1 MKTVS
6 PASYRKA
13 LTALL
18 SLAALG
24 YLLYHTLA
32 GGTLLSSNVYDTY
45 ALQAQNWLMGRVD
58 VLDGASY
65 SWLELAIFQGR
76 YYVSFPP
83 VPTLCSLPFVA
94 LLGMSPANLLM
105 VVYTLI
111 SCAAVFQCIRHL
123 GGSPYTCAFWALF
136 FTFATNLTEVSR
148 TGGVWN
154 QAQALNLALC
164 FSALWCLLSH
174 RHNLCLILLALAVGC
189 RPFSAVYLLAVGIY
203 LLWQSKEKL
212 RSTLLSLLPG
222 ISGVFFIAAAMM
234 AYNAARFGN
243 PLEFGHNYLP
253 EFTQSEYGQFHFSYL
268 LPNLLQLFRLPT
280 LNQQLAV
287 EFPLF
292 NGFLFFLV
300 NPVFVVWGIHLFQSR
315 RQPGFSKA
323 LCFSLLPLLVVLLSI
338 CAHKTMGGWQF
349 GARYTLDLL
358 PAALAGVGFFQ
369 ISQRSPRFW
378 EGYLCAIGVII
389 NVFGMAFM
397 LMQELGL

>member
-6 PASYRKA
+6 LASYWKA

-136 FTFATNLTEVSR
+136 FTFATNLTEGSR

-174 RHNLCLILLALAVGC
+174 RHNLSDCH
-189 RPFSAVYLLAVGIY
+189 
-203 LLWQSKEKL
+203 
-212 RSTLLSLLPG
+212 LLPQHG
-222 ISGVFFIAAAMM
+222 G
-234 AYNAARFGN
+234 
-243 PLEFGHNYLP
+243 
-253 EFTQSEYGQFHFSYL
+253 
-268 LPNLLQLFRLPT
+268 
-280 LNQQLAV
+280 
-287 EFPLF
+287 
-292 NGFLFFLV
+292 
-300 NPVFVVWGIHLFQSR
+300 
-315 RQPGFSKA
+315 KA
-323 LCFSLLPLLVVLLSI
+323 
-338 CAHKTMGGWQF
+338 Q
-349 GARYTLDLL
+349 
-358 PAALAGVGFFQ
+358 
-369 ISQRSPRFW
+369 
-378 EGYLCAIGVII
+378 
-389 NVFGMAFM
+389 
-397 LMQELGL
+397 